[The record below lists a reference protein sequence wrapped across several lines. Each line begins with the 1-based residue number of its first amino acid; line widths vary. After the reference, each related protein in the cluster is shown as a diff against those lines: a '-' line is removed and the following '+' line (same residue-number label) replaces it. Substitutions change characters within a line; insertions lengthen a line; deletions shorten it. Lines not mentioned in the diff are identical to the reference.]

1 MSQPGQHRS
10 EGQWPDGGTPPGG
23 RSSRIGWL
31 HPRRRAV
38 RLAGAIGVMVG
49 VLGIVLGTLALV
61 VEMGPRSP
69 GKARPT
75 AQTTSYQRHG
85 NGKLQSVP
93 LPGSGPFQVDWS
105 FSCRDGRTGTFKIAG
120 SRAAVTAANATSGH
134 SLHGTFRD
142 RRTRTRRIFVVST
155 CDWRVHVSNATPS
168 ASPSPDP
175 ASQHTPPGHKHKK
188 HHRHKKHHGQ
198 ADPNHPQQGQ
208 QGEGDD

>member
-1 MSQPGQHRS
+1 VSQPGQHRS
-10 EGQWPDGGTPPGG
+10 EGQWPDGSTPPGG

-93 LPGSGPFQVDWS
+93 LQGSGPFQVDWS
-105 FSCRDGRTGTFKIAG
+105 FSCPHGRTGTFKIAG
-120 SRAAVTAANATSGH
+120 SRAAVAAANAISGH
-134 SLHGTFRD
+134 SKKGTFRD
-142 RRTRTRRIFVVST
+142 HRTGTRHLFVVST
-155 CDWRVHVSNATPS
+155 CTWVVHVARASSNASPTPH
-168 ASPSPDP
+168 AAP
-175 ASQHTPPGHKHKK
+175 QRTPPGHKHKN

-198 ADPNHPQQGQ
+198 PNAHHPQQGQ